1 MISSPDFRVLIAA
14 SSLVLPVSGQDVVHD
29 VPAPSGEEE
38 ELVLDEITVSAS
50 KLDETIFEN
59 MASLGKVD
67 QKRIVD
73 YNLREVNDAYRM
85 LGNVSSPQFVD
96 GGFVIRGI
104 NSEAPD
110 AENISGNQTPLSTL
124 FVDGVALTQQGTR
137 RGPAGLWDVASVEV
151 LRGPQST
158 LQGKNSLAGAV
169 HIRTNDPSLERA
181 SGATRLT
188 LGEYNMREWAAML
201 NLPLN
206 EEFAIRF
213 TAEHAEMDSFVRYP
227 NLRNFKRYDD
237 FSTSESLQLRAKAL
251 YQSATLPLTSRLTY
265 SFSENS
271 PALSD
276 VNGPNSDP
284 SVDSYFDYVWLSAS
298 FAQQIREARN
308 HTAAWENEYELSDT
322 LRLTALSTFTRTEL
336 NVGQIDGG
344 FIRDDTELEFTQEL
358 RLNWNAAW
366 GKAVAGIY
374 GSRSEGES
382 TQNLLEKRR
391 TNAAIFG
398 EVDYIVHGGLHAIAG
413 GRLDHDDFR
422 ISSAGLPTSTSSDLE
437 FLPKV
442 GMRYD
447 FSDTHTL
454 GYTLQRGYQSG
465 GAGTDLG
472 QTYTFD
478 PSFTW
483 HHELA
488 YRKSFMDDRLTVA
501 ANAFH
506 SKWKDQQVVLRN
518 FDLTSFSVSE
528 RVINAS
534 DSTLSGGEIEILFK
548 ATDRLS
554 FFGSIGLLRTRYED
568 FTYSIDPAVA
578 AALGV
583 PDTLDYRG
591 YEFPEA
597 PSINFGL
604 GVDYRHEN
612 GVFFTADAAYTGSY
626 YSPVLFAPISSGPG
640 GVSVQ
645 VPQDSVVEVD
655 PSVTVN
661 VSLGYE
667 RENWK
672 FTLFVRNLFGEEQ
685 VIGKIPRIVNTPG
698 GITYQGNYLATVGAP
713 RFIGGSVEF
722 KF

>member
-1 MISSPDFRVLIAA
+1 MPKFRIFLYSAAFAGMTVHAQETKEDPEAEGDLIM
-14 SSLVLPVSGQDVVHD
+14 
-29 VPAPSGEEE
+29 
-38 ELVLDEITVSAS
+38 DEITVSAS
-50 KLDETIFEN
+50 KLDETLFEN

-67 QKRIVD
+67 EKRIQD
-73 YNLREVNDAYRM
+73 FNLRDVNDAYRM

-104 NSEAPD
+104 NSESPD

-181 SGATRLT
+181 SGGTRLT
-188 LGEYNMREWAAML
+188 FGEYSTREWAAML
-201 NLPLN
+201 NLPLGD
-206 EEFAIRF
+206 EFAVRF
-213 TAEHAEMDSFVRYP
+213 TAEHAEMDSFIRYP
-227 NLRNFKRYDD
+227 HLKQYARYED

-251 YQSATLPLTSRLTY
+251 YKSNSLPLTSKLTY
-265 SFSENS
+265 TFSESS

-276 VNGPNSDP
+276 VYGPNADP
-284 SVDSYFDYVWLSAS
+284 SIGDFFDRIWLSNS
-298 FAQQIREARN
+298 FAQQIREARS
-308 HTAAWENEYELSDT
+308 HTAAWETGYEFSDA

-336 NVGQIDGG
+336 NVGQINGVN
-344 FIRDDTELEFTQEL
+344 IRDDAETEFTQEL
-358 RLNWNAAW
+358 RLNWSGDW

-374 GSRSEGES
+374 GSRSAGES
-382 TQNLLEKRR
+382 TQNTLDKQR
-391 TNAAIFG
+391 TNAALFG
-398 EVDYIVHGGLHAIAG
+398 EVDYVIHGGLHAIAG

-422 ISSAGLPTSTSSDLE
+422 VSSAGQPTGTSSNLE
-437 FLPKV
+437 FLPKA
-442 GMRYD
+442 GLRYD
-447 FSDTHTL
+447 FSETHTL
-454 GYTLQRGYQSG
+454 GYTIQRGYQSG

-472 QTYTFD
+472 QSYTFD

-488 YRKSFMDDRLTVA
+488 YRKSFLDDRLTLA

-518 FDLTSFSVSE
+518 FDLSSFSVSE

-534 DSTLSGGEIEILFK
+534 ESSLSGGELEIQFK
-548 ATDRLS
+548 ATEQLS
-554 FFGSIGLLRTRYED
+554 FFGSIGVLRTRYED
-568 FTYSIDPAVA
+568 FTYAIDPTVA

-583 PDTLDYRG
+583 PATLDYHG

-604 GVDYRHEN
+604 GVDYRHES
-612 GVFFTADAAYTGSY
+612 GFFATADAAYTGSY
-626 YSPVLFAPISSGPG
+626 YSPILFAPISSGPG

-672 FTLFVRNLFGEEQ
+672 FTLFVRNLFDEEQ
-685 VIGKIPRIVNTPG
+685 VIGKIPRPVNTAG
-698 GITYQGNYLATVGAP
+698 GIVYQGNYLATVGAP